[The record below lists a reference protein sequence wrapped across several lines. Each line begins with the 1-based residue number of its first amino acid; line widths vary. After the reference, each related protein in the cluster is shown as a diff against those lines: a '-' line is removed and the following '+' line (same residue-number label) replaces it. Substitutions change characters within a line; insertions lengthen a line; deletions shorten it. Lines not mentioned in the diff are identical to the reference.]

1 MVPDVN
7 SQYLLAGFSDDY
19 HDNNLSEGSNP
30 YICDTSIF
38 CTANHEML
46 GKDHMPR
53 VTDHGYWFFRERRL
67 EMWAILVE

>member
-1 MVPDVN
+1 MDPDVN
-7 SQYLLAGFSDDY
+7 SQYSLAGFTDHY

-46 GKDHMPR
+46 G
-53 VTDHGYWFFRERRL
+53 TDHVTKPVILSTWDVLSKTANHVVERYG
-67 EMWAILVE
+67 